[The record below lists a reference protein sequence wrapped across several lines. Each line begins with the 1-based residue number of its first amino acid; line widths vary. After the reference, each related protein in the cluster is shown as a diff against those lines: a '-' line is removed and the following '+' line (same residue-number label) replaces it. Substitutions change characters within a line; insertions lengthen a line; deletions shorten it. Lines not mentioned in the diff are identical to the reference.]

1 VGLPLYETLAL
12 LQGEGFRQ
20 GTAAAQ

>member
-20 GTAAAQ
+20 GTAVAQ